1 MGVCE
6 TCKHRSTPPPE
17 LMPLA
22 EEMSKY
28 FPRVFYC
35 KLLNAVRCYNP
46 NTKAQMFDCELFEPI
61 ESAQ

>member
-1 MGVCE
+1 MNVCE
-6 TCKHRSTPPPE
+6 NCRHKAPPPPE
-17 LMPLA
+17 LAPLYA
-22 EEMSKY
+22 EMRKY
-28 FPRVFYC
+28 FPKVFYC